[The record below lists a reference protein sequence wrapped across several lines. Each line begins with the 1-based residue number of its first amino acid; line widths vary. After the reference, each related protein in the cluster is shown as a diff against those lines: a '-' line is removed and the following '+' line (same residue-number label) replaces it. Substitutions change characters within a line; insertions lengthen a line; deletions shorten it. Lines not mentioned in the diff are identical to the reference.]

1 MNEKEKKKKSANET
15 LQIIEKIIDYN
26 KNAHRFFS
34 VASEVDKGKSK
45 TKPEESTAERV
56 KLRRQ
61 KSKKKEFN
69 NFLEQI
75 KEEQIKNIYKPV

>member
-1 MNEKEKKKKSANET
+1 MNKKEKKKKSANET
-15 LQIIEKIIDYN
+15 LQIIEKILDYN

-34 VASEVDKGKSK
+34 VASEVNKEKSK
-45 TKPEESTAERV
+45 TKSEESIAERV

-61 KSKKKEFN
+61 KSKKKKKEFN

-75 KEEQIKNIYKPV
+75 KEEQIKYI